1 MEVVPVYLGFLLPVA
16 LPEVQQVLMCFSP
29 QGMAALDLWTG
40 TGLLPD
46 NNQVTRRPRI
56 TFGDLVLERQTWTVP
71 AASFPQR
78 GAEETDSHY
87 YLGVNR
93 WRRSHGLPRHVFA
106 RVAIDRT
113 KSRATM
119 GAEEADKASKKA
131 DKRPVFSRKP
141 LAVDFDSWFS
151 ILLLEN
157 LHRVSQSGLLVS
169 EALPG
174 PDQLWAHDHEGN
186 RYVSEF
192 IIELYRGVRAIEP

>member
-1 MEVVPVYLGFLLPVA
+1 MS
-16 LPEVQQVLMCFSP
+16 FSP
-29 QGMAALDLWTG
+29 QGMAALDLWSG
-40 TGLLPD
+40 TGQLPD
-46 NNQVTRRPRI
+46 KGQVTRRPRI
-56 TFGDLVLERQTWTVP
+56 TFGDIVLERQTWNVP

-87 YLGVNR
+87 FLGVNR

-119 GAEEADKASKKA
+119 AAEEADKATTKA
-131 DKRPVFSRKP
+131 DKAPVFSRKP

-174 PDQLWAHDHEGN
+174 PDQLWARDHQGN